1 MRILGSLLLEY
12 RSILLNKVSNEI
24 IVNFSKEMINHLM
37 KIEYFIFKTN
47 SEQVLN
53 SFNKSLMGIE
63 RLNRFVV
70 GNVMSNL
77 IEISIILGMI
87 FGMLGPKYFIN
98 TVCIYGI
105 YMYVTKKV
113 SKFRGQLLNEK
124 YQFEIKSE
132 NKLFDIIYNID
143 NIKYFQQENAESRK
157 FSDIIKDVRSKDVKV
172 VYSLALLNN
181 FQNLII
187 STGMVLNLVMGV
199 LDCFSGALTPGDI
212 VMMQAIFL
220 QIMMPLNFMGMLM
233 REVDE
238 TKVNLQ
244 YAVQMIKKKES
255 YLKENK
261 SKESC
266 LFYFNGG
273 KIELKNVS
281 FEFPNML
288 IEAQAPPSN
297 KDFAYFGKSGSQEGK
312 EKGKDFEVKDFN
324 NKLKKDALILNSSDK
339 EVTSRNSLLGFIA
352 EPGLHDKY
360 RQNLNSN
367 KLILNNCNAVF
378 EKNTVNAI
386 IGHSGNGKSTIF
398 NLLYKLYEPNSG
410 KILVDNQEISGLD
423 SCSYRK
429 VINH

>member
-37 KIEYFIFKTN
+37 KIEYSIFKTN
-47 SEQVLN
+47 SETVLN

-77 IEISIILGMI
+77 IEISIISGMI

-98 TVCIYGI
+98 TICIYGI
-105 YMYVTKKV
+105 YFYVTKRI
-113 SKFRGQLLNEK
+113 SKYRGKLLNEK

-143 NIKYFQQENAESRK
+143 NIKYFQQENSESQK
-157 FSDIIKDVRSKDVKV
+157 FSNIIKDVRSKDVKV
-172 VYSLALLNN
+172 ISSLALLNN

-187 STGMVLNLVMGV
+187 SSGMVLNLVMGV
-199 LDCFSGALTPGDI
+199 LDCVSGALTPGDI

-220 QIMMPLNFMGMLM
+220 QIMLPLNYMGMLM

-244 YAVQMIKKKES
+244 YAVEMIKKKES
-255 YLKENK
+255 FLKENK
-261 SKESC
+261 SKESP

-273 KIELKNVS
+273 KIELQNVCFGFPHLIKTQLKQESDSAGKTNLKAAEKLFEKN
-281 FEFPNML
+281 E
-288 IEAQAPPSN
+288 
-297 KDFAYFGKSGSQEGK
+297 
-312 EKGKDFEVKDFN
+312 EKVDK
-324 NKLKKDALILNSSDK
+324 KLKSDDLLLDAGKGIKKDDF
-339 EVTSRNSLLGFIA
+339 GFI
-352 EPGLHDKY
+352 
-360 RQNLNSN
+360 SN
-367 KLILNNCNAVF
+367 EERFDDRHRNVKLILKNCNAVF

-410 KILVDNQEISGLD
+410 KILVDNQEISSID
-423 SCSYRK
+423 SDSYRK
-429 VINH
+429 VI